1 MLCRMSERDGFQHG
15 VPCWVDLWQ
24 DEIPAAFYAGLFG
37 WEAQVGDEY
46 TLFQHRGLDVAGAGT
61 PAAGG
66 GAWTTYVWV
75 DDVDAVAERAVAAG
89 GSLAREP
96 FPSLDGGRMAIVDD
110 PAGAAFGIWQ
120 PGEHRGA
127 RVVNEPGAWA
137 MSALSTPDPE
147 GAKAFYAAVL
157 GWTTSEFGP
166 AAMFHVPG
174 FVGGEPSQPVP
185 RDVVA
190 AMMPGEQ
197 ASWFIDFW
205 VDDVDAAAERATAL
219 GGSVLSPPADGMVG
233 REAVIA
239 DPAGAMLGISRP
251 AALGPPRT

>member
-1 MLCRMSERDGFQHG
+1 MSERDGFQHG

-24 DEIPAAFYAGLFG
+24 DEIPAAFYTGLFG

-96 FPSLDGGRMAIVDD
+96 FDSLDGGRMAIVDD
-110 PAGAAFGIWQ
+110 PAGATFGVWQ

-127 RVVNEPGAWA
+127 RVVNEPGAWS
-137 MSALSTPDPE
+137 MSFLSTPDPE
-147 GAKAFYAAVL
+147 GAKAFYEAVF
-157 GWTTSEFGP
+157 GWTAASEFGP
-166 AAMFHVPG
+166 ATMLHLPG
-174 FVGGEPSQPVP
+174 FVGGEPSQPVA

-190 AMMPGEQ
+190 VMMQGEQ
-197 ASWFIDFW
+197 AAWNVGFW
-205 VDDVDAAAERATAL
+205 AEDVDVAAQRAQEL
-219 GGSVLSPPADGMVG
+219 GGAVLSPPTDTPFG
-233 REAVIA
+233 RSAVLA
-239 DPAGAMLGISRP
+239 DPAGAVISIDRP